1 MKATLTFPTRQL
13 AEDFATDWSRKT
25 LSGHTVG
32 SGEENVEVSIYN
44 ITDGDKDWVDNY
56 VANLNKK
63 LRSE

>member
-44 ITDGDKDWVDNY
+44 ITDGDKD
-56 VANLNKK
+56 
-63 LRSE
+63 